1 MSGPMAFYDEN
12 TFVPLTAGA
21 LEMLRRQDVGGDGLG
36 GDDDGDDDRDYG
48 YARMLDHGMWNTTG
62 VGLEMSSSPHD
73 RDRGF

>member
-1 MSGPMAFYDEN
+1 MPDRYDTTDDAPLIVGALVGLRVRKGIKKMSGPMAFYDEN

-48 YARMLDHGMWNTTG
+48 
-62 VGLEMSSSPHD
+62 
-73 RDRGF
+73 